1 MAIPISR
8 QCLVDC
14 PLETAEYMRIK
25 ASFYEDHPD
34 LDQNFK
40 NLVDIQVKISEKQEE
55 VRELLLKRRS
65 AIQGSNSISRSL
77 VMIFVETVDILEQS
91 MASHID
97 YRLLHERFE
106 STGILQRYRQ
116 LIFLMADELEN
127 IASAVV
133 SNSRS
138 YPVVNLQKEIEEVR
152 HEVDDLKEELL
163 NSDTIEE
170 FIALKNILQNAAAI
184 TTKIRMLHHYTH
196 PPSKEVRSDGKS
208 VVEGKRLTVRVDIGG
223 RGIIK

>member
-1 MAIPISR
+1 MIRRPPRSTR
-8 QCLVDC
+8 TDTLF
-14 PLETAEYMRIK
+14 PYTTLFR
-25 ASFYEDHPD
+25 S
-34 LDQNFK
+34 
-40 NLVDIQVKISEKQEE
+40 ISEKQEE

-133 SNSRS
+133 CTSRS
-138 YPVVNLQKEIEEVR
+138 YPVVNLQKEIEELR
-152 HEVDDLKEELL
+152 HEVADWKEKLQ
-163 NSDTIEE
+163 
-170 FIALKNILQNAAAI
+170 KN
-184 TTKIRMLHHYTH
+184 
-196 PPSKEVRSDGKS
+196 D
-208 VVEGKRLTVRVDIGG
+208 
-223 RGIIK
+223 

>member
-1 MAIPISR
+1 
-8 QCLVDC
+8 
-14 PLETAEYMRIK
+14 
-25 ASFYEDHPD
+25 
-34 LDQNFK
+34 
-40 NLVDIQVKISEKQEE
+40 
-55 VRELLLKRRS
+55 
-65 AIQGSNSISRSL
+65 
-77 VMIFVETVDILEQS
+77 MIFVETVDILEQS

-152 HEVDDLKEELL
+152 HVVDDLKEELI
-163 NSDTIEE
+163 NNDTIEE
-170 FIALKNILQNAAAI
+170 FIALYRQR
-184 TTKIRMLHHYTH
+184 TR
-196 PPSKEVRSDGKS
+196 
-208 VVEGKRLTVRVDIGG
+208 
-223 RGIIK
+223 

>member
-1 MAIPISR
+1 
-8 QCLVDC
+8 
-14 PLETAEYMRIK
+14 
-25 ASFYEDHPD
+25 
-34 LDQNFK
+34 
-40 NLVDIQVKISEKQEE
+40 
-55 VRELLLKRRS
+55 
-65 AIQGSNSISRSL
+65 
-77 VMIFVETVDILEQS
+77 

-97 YRLLHERFE
+97 YRLFHERFE
-106 STGILQRYRQ
+106 STGILQLYRQ

-170 FIALKNILQNAAAI
+170 FIALKNILRNAAAI
-184 TTKIRMLHHYTH
+184 TGKNRMLHHYTH
-196 PPSKEVRSDGKS
+196 RHRQERSEEHKS
-208 VVEGKRLTVRVDIGG
+208 ELQSLM
-223 RGIIK
+223 